1 MISMPNL
8 TQSPI
13 SQSLTDAQR
22 ENLIELVSE
31 RYLQSMDGRDLE
43 RFFLDIQGEY
53 LAEYTDAELL
63 EEVDNVL
70 DNEEYQEVLNA
81 IVN

>member
-1 MISMPNL
+1 MPNL

-13 SQSLTDAQR
+13 SQSLTEAQR

-31 RYLQSMDGRDLE
+31 RYLQSMDSRDLE
-43 RFFLDIQGEY
+43 RFFLDVQSEY
-53 LAEYTDAELL
+53 LSEYTDAELL

-70 DNEEYQEVLNA
+70 DNEEYQEVLA
-81 IVN
+81 EIAPGE